1 MEATLIARCA
11 VRYLELPESI
21 PGHKGLGLESE
32 VGYGEYTQR
41 SVARIGIV
49 GYPNVGK
56 TTLFNALTGLEAPTA
71 AHPFSTIDPNVG
83 VARVPDPEL
92 DEAARV
98 EKSVKLVHATLELLD
113 LPAMAKPGH
122 GGGFGA
128 QFFGRLRDMET
139 LAVVLRAFEDDS
151 VPSDE
156 SGTDPLAQAQELL
169 LELALADHEVFDRR
183 REKLVKEATGDAAK
197 RSAADAVTRAAALL
211 EQGAQLRSERWER
224 DQLSAFRDLAPL
236 TLKPA
241 VWVINVGEDAE
252 QDGDLVGELEALV
265 PEGDTVVVVSAQ
277 LEQEGALLSPEDR
290 RELFEGLGL
299 GEGAL
304 AKVVRAAYGAMDLI
318 SFYTLGPKEAHA
330 WTVRKGAK
338 APEAAGKIHSDL
350 ERGFIRAEIAP
361 ISVVIA
367 DGGWDESKKAGH
379 VRVEGKDYTVA
390 ESDVIVVRFSV

>member
-1 MEATLIARCA
+1 MRGA
-11 VRYLELPESI
+11 YLELPESI
-21 PGHKGLGLESE
+21 PGLKGLGLESE

-379 VRVEGKDYTVA
+379 VRVEGKDYTVV

>member
-1 MEATLIARCA
+1 M
-11 VRYLELPESI
+11 
-21 PGHKGLGLESE
+21 
-32 VGYGEYTQR
+32 
-41 SVARIGIV
+41 ARIGIV
-49 GYPNVGK
+49 GFPNVGK

-71 AHPFSTIDPNVG
+71 AHPFSTTDPNVG
-83 VARVPDPEL
+83 VARVPDPKL

-98 EKSVKLVHATLELLD
+98 EKSAKLVHATLELLD

-139 LAVVLRAFEDDS
+139 LAVVLRAFEDEA

-156 SGTDPLAQAQELL
+156 SGTDPVAQAQELL

-197 RSAADAVTRAAALL
+197 RSAADAVTRATALL

-252 QDGDLVGELEALV
+252 QDGDLVGEVEALV

-330 WTVRKGAK
+330 WTVRNGAK
-338 APEAAGKIHSDL
+338 ALEAAGKIHSDL

-367 DGGWDESKKAGH
+367 DGGWDESKTAGH

>member
-1 MEATLIARCA
+1 MFCRYTL
-11 VRYLELPESI
+11 P
-21 PGHKGLGLESE
+21 
-32 VGYGEYTQR
+32 

-49 GYPNVGK
+49 GFPNVGK

-71 AHPFSTIDPNVG
+71 AHPFSTIEPNVG
-83 VARVPDPEL
+83 VAKVPDADL
-92 DEAARV
+92 DDAARV

-128 QFFGRLRDMET
+128 QILGRLRDMET

-169 LELALADHEVFDRR
+169 LELALADYDVFERR
-183 REKLVKEATGDAAK
+183 REKVAKEAMADPAK
-197 RSAADAVTRAAALL
+197 RGAAEAIARATALL
-211 EQGAQLRSERWER
+211 EQGIQLRTERWER
-224 DQLSAFRDLAPL
+224 DQLASFRDLAPL

-241 VWVINVGEDAE
+241 VWVVNVGEDAD
-252 QDGDLVGELEALV
+252 QVDNLVQELEALV
-265 PEGDTVVVVSAQ
+265 PGGDTVVVVSAK
-277 LEQEGALLSPEDR
+277 LEEEGALLTPEDR
-290 RELFEGLGL
+290 SELFEGLGL

-304 AKVVRAAYGAMDLI
+304 AKVVRAAYAAMDLI

-350 ERGFIRAEIAP
+350 ERGFIRAEIVP
-361 ISVVIA
+361 IAVMIA

-379 VRVEGKDYTVA
+379 LRVEGKDYTVA

>member
-1 MEATLIARCA
+1 M
-11 VRYLELPESI
+11 
-21 PGHKGLGLESE
+21 
-32 VGYGEYTQR
+32 
-41 SVARIGIV
+41 ARIGIV
-49 GYPNVGK
+49 GFPNVGK
-56 TTLFNALTGLEAPTA
+56 TTLFNALTGLQASTA
-71 AHPFSTIDPNVG
+71 AHPFSTVEPNMG
-83 VARVPDPEL
+83 VARVPDAQL

-98 EKSVKLVHATLELLD
+98 EGSAKLVHATLELLD

-128 QFFGRLRDMET
+128 QFFGRLRDMEA
-139 LAVVLRAFEDDS
+139 LAVVLRSFDDDS

-156 SGTDPLAQAQELL
+156 SGTDATAQAQELL
-169 LELALADHEVFDRR
+169 LELALADFEVFERR
-183 REKLVKEATGDAAK
+183 REKIIKEATADAAK
-197 RSAADAVTRAAALL
+197 KSAAEAIARATALL
-211 EQGAQLRSERWER
+211 EQGVQLRAEHWER

-241 VWVINVGEDAE
+241 VWVVNVGEDAGE
-252 QDGDLVGELEALV
+252 AENLVGELETLV
-265 PEGDTVVVVSAQ
+265 PPGDTVVVVSAK
-277 LEQEGALLSPEDR
+277 LEEEGALLSPEDR
-290 RELFEGLGL
+290 LELFEGLGL

-304 AKVVRAAYGAMDLI
+304 AKVVKAGYSAMSLI

-350 ERGFIRAEIAP
+350 ERGFIRAEVAQIA
-361 ISVVIA
+361 VVIA

-379 VRVEGKDYTVA
+379 LRVEGKDYTVA